1 MMKRLVIPLLLMAIL
16 VVAGCAKSSARGS
29 GIGELRSCPATDLK
43 VACGRTATGKL
54 FRL

>member
-1 MMKRLVIPLLLMAIL
+1 MRRALSPLLLMAIL

-29 GIGELRSCPATDLK
+29 GSGELRSCPATDLK
-43 VACGRTATGKL
+43 VACGRTATGTL

>member
-1 MMKRLVIPLLLMAIL
+1 MKRLVIPLLLVAIL

-29 GIGELRSCPATDLK
+29 GIRKRSSCPAADFT
-43 VACGRTATGKL
+43 VPCGRTATGKL